1 MKKNIHKNLFG
12 LLKSRVVLAV
22 SGGLILAS
30 CGVYT
35 GGYSETD
42 GVYYDPNTDTLP
54 EGMVMEQGGNKVGE
68 YYDYQDSTSVL
79 QKSQNN
85 QMAKKNRYKNENWSN
100 EGESSDWGTYAGN
113 ETHYYDNWNYG
124 YGYPYSRFGWG
135 GYYGMSFGWG
145 GPWGYGYDP
154 FYSFGPYGYSSFYGY
169 YPWGYSPYYFG
180 YSPYYFGYYRPY
192 YGYYSP
198 YYYGGYYGNYYNPYY
213 RNYYY
218 NSVPMRR
225 SGADGN
231 TYYNRSGTTG
241 KTINAQGPQNSGFRT
256 GNVYQQNQRVNSGTT
271 TSQPRTRAVQ
281 SNRTAPAQQRQYEPR
296 SESRTYEYRSRSN
309 DSGGFRNDGGFRSGG
324 GFGSGSS
331 SGTSSGGTR
340 SGGMRTGG
348 R

>member
-113 ETHYYDNWNYG
+113 
-124 YGYPYSRFGWG
+124 
-135 GYYGMSFGWG
+135 
-145 GPWGYGYDP
+145 
-154 FYSFGPYGYSSFYGY
+154 
-169 YPWGYSPYYFG
+169 
-180 YSPYYFGYYRPY
+180 
-192 YGYYSP
+192 
-198 YYYGGYYGNYYNPYY
+198 
-213 RNYYY
+213 
-218 NSVPMRR
+218 
-225 SGADGN
+225 
-231 TYYNRSGTTG
+231 
-241 KTINAQGPQNSGFRT
+241 
-256 GNVYQQNQRVNSGTT
+256 
-271 TSQPRTRAVQ
+271 
-281 SNRTAPAQQRQYEPR
+281 
-296 SESRTYEYRSRSN
+296 
-309 DSGGFRNDGGFRSGG
+309 
-324 GFGSGSS
+324 
-331 SGTSSGGTR
+331 
-340 SGGMRTGG
+340 
-348 R
+348 